1 MNTPLSLV
9 IEETKLALTSAFNQI
24 LDDSKLPAY
33 LYEGIILD
41 LLSEVR
47 NRKNLE
53 LVSEIKS
60 MQKSEADT
68 QEKKNETAQD

>member
-68 QEKKNETAQD
+68 QEGKNETAQD

>member
-9 IEETKLALTSAFNQI
+9 IEETKLALTTAFNQI

-68 QEKKNETAQD
+68 QEGKNETAQD